1 MRARPKVQSGNWPSD
16 NENVAKYK
24 RQDVSP
30 ETRVRMDIKNEKKK
44 RKREEKRD
52 GLKLARIIIRLA
64 C

>member
-30 ETRVRMDIKNEKKK
+30 ETRVRMDIRNEKKK
-44 RKREEKRD
+44 RKREEKRASLL
-52 GLKLARIIIRLA
+52 GL
-64 C
+64 